1 MFVFQKYYQDESSGD
16 EEGPKSKKR
25 KRTGEEEAS
34 KMEKKK
40 EKKSQSVK
48 EKTKSNLTNGKAENF
63 EDVIKKGLQKD
74 DVVED
79 FVLSSDED

>member
-1 MFVFQKYYQDESSGD
+1 
-16 EEGPKSKKR
+16 
-25 KRTGEEEAS
+25 
-34 KMEKKK
+34 MEKKK

-48 EKTKSNLTNGKAENF
+48 AKKKSNLTNGKAENF